1 MTLAPSSDS
10 SKVVLLDPF
19 SNWADS
25 RRGSKTTTIENIW
38 NIYSGIRSA
47 ISYERQ

>member
-1 MTLAPSSDS
+1 MTLAPSSDP

-25 RRGSKTTTIENIW
+25 RRGSGITTLENIS
-38 NIYSGIRSA
+38 NIYGGIRGA
-47 ISYERQ
+47 ISYSK